1 MDVIVGF
8 VFVAGTLAFMGW
20 ALWGRGFMG
29 WRRSVELFGSLLQE
43 PSVDKQAATITGG
56 YEGSAVTVRLRKH
69 VAPWDTG
76 NSAAS
81 DCIEIVLFGLPEEIH
96 LSLSHRPGNAF
107 RPGWVPQCNTGD
119 ARFDDKFWVEGAP
132 VGWIAAMLAPE
143 IRAWLLDDRVVQI
156 VVEDGVLVWTRYT
169 FFAEGDAAKT
179 VLSHLLSLRAKA
191 LALRTQTVEAKMQEA
206 AVSGYRGDVE
216 QASHALDVEKEQAA
230 QFVRDREARRASG
243 RMPLIVHLLFVVTMI
258 GACVWWW
265 FRLHR

>member
-69 VAPWDTG
+69 VAP
-76 NSAAS
+76 
-81 DCIEIVLFGLPEEIH
+81 
-96 LSLSHRPGNAF
+96 SLSHRPGNAF